1 MHARMALW
9 LNRRW
14 YDKPGLLRLLAPL
27 SALLAAIVGYRR
39 RRAQATA
46 LPALRA
52 PVVVVGNLTAGGSGK
67 TPFVA
72 FLAQRL
78 LARGRRPCIVS
89 RGYGGAAPS
98 YPRLVTS
105 ASDPRLCGDE
115 PVELARATGC
125 PVIVD
130 PLRINA
136 ARWGIELLGCDVI
149 LSDDGLQ
156 HYGLPRNLEVLVVNA
171 RRGFGNGRLLPVGPL
186 REPLA
191 RARSVDLIVEV
202 GNGKTDA
209 PMTCIAELKGIPKI
223 VCHLIPDR
231 LVNLRT
237 RDNISK
243 LKPWPLRPPDAEV
256 IALTGIAD
264 PDGFYADLT
273 SLGCKFT
280 TQTFADHA
288 DYAELQFD
296 FKASEVIV
304 TTAKD
309 AVKLRPLLDSLAG
322 DWWVLERRVEI
333 DEQDQLQL
341 DTLLRELFHNI
352 RSSEV
357 P

>member
-1 MHARMALW
+1 MYARLVLW

-14 YDKPGLLRLLAPL
+14 YGKPGLLRLLAPL
-27 SALLAAIVGYRR
+27 SMLFAAIVRYRR
-39 RRAQATA
+39 RRAQAAT

-72 FLAQRL
+72 YLAQHL

-98 YPRLVTS
+98 YPRLVTP

-125 PVIVD
+125 PVVVD
-130 PLRINA
+130 PMRINA

-156 HYGLPRNLEVLVVNA
+156 HYGLPRNLEVLVANA
-171 RRGFGNGRLLPVGPL
+171 QRSFGNGRMLPVGPL

-191 RARSVDLIVEV
+191 RARSVDLFVEV
-202 GNGKTDA
+202 GDGKTDA
-209 PMTCIAELKGIPKI
+209 PMACIAELEGIPKI
-223 VCHLIPDR
+223 VCDLIPDR

-237 RDNISK
+237 HHTISE
-243 LKPWPLRPPDAEV
+243 LKPWPLRPPGAEV
-256 IALTGIAD
+256 IALTGIAH

-273 SLGCKFT
+273 NLGCKFT

-296 FKASEVIV
+296 FKPSEVIV

-309 AVKLRPLLDSLAG
+309 AVKLRPLLDSLTG

-333 DEQDQLQL
+333 DTQDQLQL
-341 DTLLRELFHNI
+341 DNLLREIFRTT
-352 RSSEV
+352 RSCEIC
-357 P
+357 